1 MRTAVRPGEGVG
13 RFVRAFPHPAT
24 RPGRVVLACLLLGL
38 AAWSHAAYADMYRCQ
53 GAHGEIVFTG
63 QPSGYTHCTSIN
75 VKPQKPLSRHAGTA
89 HRAPPVSRSKT
100 RGSSDASGS
109 GSQPGHAVVLH
120 GAVYRVV
127 RKDGSIEY
135 TNVKPRHHRGHKVT
149 QLFTYIDTCA
159 ACALHSSVNWATVPL
174 NLDAYGK
181 AVRLAAATYGVSPAF
196 LRAIIHAESAFN
208 PDALSSAG
216 AQGLMQLMPS
226 TAGDVGVSD
235 AFDAAQNI
243 KGGARYLA
251 QLLKDFHGDRKLA
264 AAAYNAG
271 PQAVRKYNGVPP
283 YAETRVY
290 VKRVGTLYR
299 RYAKALGD
307 QKLAAT
313 DQSS

>member
-1 MRTAVRPGEGVG
+1 
-13 RFVRAFPHPAT
+13 
-24 RPGRVVLACLLLGL
+24 
-38 AAWSHAAYADMYRCQ
+38 MYRCQ

-63 QPSGYTHCTSIN
+63 HPDGYAHCTPIN
-75 VKPQKPLSRHAGTA
+75 VKPQKPLSRHAGAA
-89 HRAPPVSRSKT
+89 HAMPVLVNK
-100 RGSSDASGS
+100 ASGS
-109 GSQPGHAVVLH
+109 SGASGSASKTGHAVVLR

-149 QLFTYIDTCA
+149 RLFTYIDTCA
-159 ACALHSSVNWATVPL
+159 ACALHSSINWATVPL

-181 AVRLAAATYGVSPAF
+181 AVRLAATTYGVSPAF

-208 PDALSSAG
+208 PNALSSAG
-216 AQGLMQLMPS
+216 AQGLMQLMPG

-235 AFDAAQNI
+235 AFNAAQNI

-251 QLLKDFHGDRKLA
+251 QLLKDFHGDRQLA

-271 PQAVRKYNGVPP
+271 PQAVRKYHGVPP

-290 VKRVGTLYR
+290 VKRVGTLYH

-307 QKLAAT
+307 QKLADT
-313 DQSS
+313 GQSG